1 MSNLGLDDGLIV
13 KSTNKKLNTN
23 MAILWSA
30 GSEVCRDKSD
40 ITEPTIT
47 TGMTDQAEIEPNQIT
62 HSFYEQR
69 IQFGY
74 NSVQ

>member
-1 MSNLGLDDGLIV
+1 
-13 KSTNKKLNTN
+13 